1 MKVSILVVGTLA
13 MVFLS
18 LACPV
23 SAQVP
28 ILMNWSFE
36 LEKGGSFS
44 TTLSISVMSE
54 HDLPQALA
62 EIMLPTTEEGFLQAF
77 EADGV
82 EVESLD
88 LNIGK
93 NEMNM
98 TVVLQCDSVEALNQ
112 TEITDGLRYSRVEEG
127 VEFSMR
133 HDMDALPT
141 KDFPEVREEMVEEM
155 GEEVAFVLFD
165 IADNYYVRVIV
176 NTPGEIL
183 SAEGIDVAGEGKS
196 ASLFDKVEN
205 LARNQGINFTIV
217 YEE

>member
-44 TTLSISVMSE
+44 TTLSINVMSE
-54 HDLPQALA
+54 HDLPRALA
-62 EIMLPTTEEGFLQAF
+62 EIMLPTTEEDFLQAF

-112 TEITDGLRYSRVEEG
+112 TEMTDGLRYSRVEEG
-127 VEFSMR
+127 MKFSMR
-133 HDMDALPT
+133 HGMDALPS
-141 KDFPEVREEMVEEM
+141 KDFPEVREERVEEM

-183 SAEGIDVAGEGKS
+183 SAEGIDVAEDGES